1 MFSPWLILVPVVL
14 LSWAWV
20 VRRMMDNPREGDVMM
35 GLAYHAGRLYC
46 RVFHGLTIVGIEN
59 IPKGKRV
66 GPLIVVANHT
76 AGIDPLL
83 IQATV
88 PFYVRWLMGK
98 DMMLPAMDV
107 IWEWLEIIAVRRG
120 ERDMASAREGLRHLA
135 KGGVL
140 GVFPE
145 GRLER
150 PPQQIRA
157 FHPGIGLL
165 VSKTGAPVL
174 PIVITGTP
182 QVDPAWASLWVGSKS
197 VLTIK
202 PVIRYERGKTPPEEI
217 TRELRDLFCEW
228 TGWVKNE
235 N

>member
-1 MFSPWLILVPVVL
+1 MFSPWLILIPVVV
-14 LSWAWV
+14 LSWAWLA
-20 VRRMMDNPREGDVMM
+20 RRILDNPRDDALM

-59 IPKGKRV
+59 IPKGKQV

-83 IQATV
+83 IQAAV

-120 ERDMASAREGLRHLA
+120 ERDMGAAREGLRHLA
-135 KGGVL
+135 QGGVL

-150 PPQQIRA
+150 PPFQIRP

-165 VSKTGAPVL
+165 VNKTGAPVL

-182 QVDPAWASLWVGSKS
+182 QVDPAWASLRVPSRS

-202 PVIRYERGKTPPEEI
+202 PAIRYERGKTSPDVI
-217 TRELRDLFCEW
+217 TRELRERFCAW
-228 TGWVKNE
+228 TGWPE
-235 N
+235 NNG